1 MTTRVIVDQAT
12 ASGQLCAE
20 AVGHILE
27 GKAQIARLGEILYSA
42 IYIDGVTSDLA
53 AVAAELGIAE
63 AQAQQAFD
71 LVQGARLALDDN
83 AITALREIDQG

>member
-12 ASGQLCAE
+12 AAGHLCAE
-20 AVGHILE
+20 AVDHILQ
-27 GKAQIARLGEILYSA
+27 GKAQINRLGEILYSA
-42 IYIDGVTSDLA
+42 IYTGNGPDLA

-71 LVQGARLALDDN
+71 LVQGARLALDVGG
-83 AITALREIDQG
+83 ITALREIDQG

>member
-20 AVGHILE
+20 AVDHILS
-27 GKAQIARLGEILYSA
+27 GRAQFERLGEILYAA
-42 IYIDGVTSDLA
+42 IYTGNGPDLA
-53 AVAAELGIAE
+53 AVAAELGIDQ

-71 LVQGARLALDDN
+71 LVQGARAALDTA

>member
-20 AVGHILE
+20 AVDHILSGRAKFE
-27 GKAQIARLGEILYSA
+27 RLGEILYAA
-42 IYIDGVTSDLA
+42 IYTGNGPDLA

-63 AQAQQAFD
+63 TQAQQAFD
-71 LVQGARLALDDN
+71 LVQGARAALDTA